1 MPGFWTL
8 VNIIILALLFL
19 RILLFRFWQIYSDFR
34 CHILLHPPPRPAVD
48 PVEQTRPICSQEAAY
63 FPSLQKME
71 ALAMG
76 RRDYDSGAGGSGGVN
91 NTGGVE
97 DAGGGV
103 E

>member
-1 MPGFWTL
+1 
-8 VNIIILALLFL
+8 
-19 RILLFRFWQIYSDFR
+19 
-34 CHILLHPPPRPAVD
+34 
-48 PVEQTRPICSQEAAY
+48 
-63 FPSLQKME
+63 
-71 ALAMG
+71 MG